1 MYKVFLLSRER
12 QRDNGLRKAMCYGTL
27 ATSTLII
34 IIFRNVENFKIIK
47 IRRNFFCGEILLEY
61 PGTFQEHSIFLI

>member
-1 MYKVFLLSRER
+1 
-12 QRDNGLRKAMCYGTL
+12 MCYGTL